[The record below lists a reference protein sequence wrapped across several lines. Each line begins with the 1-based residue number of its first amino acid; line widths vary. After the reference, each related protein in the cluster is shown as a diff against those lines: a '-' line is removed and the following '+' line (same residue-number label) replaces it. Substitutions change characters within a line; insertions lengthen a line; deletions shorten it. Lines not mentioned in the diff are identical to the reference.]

1 MRRRAPAI
9 TLGGVT
15 TATSTP
21 DVIVVGA
28 GHNGLVAATLLAG
41 SGHRVLVLESAGHA
55 GGAAVSAR
63 PFPGVDA
70 RISRYSYLVSLF
82 PQALLR
88 ELGMAVELRRRQVSS
103 YTPYGDA
110 GVLVCDDA
118 RRTRDSIARTL
129 GEGEGDRS
137 MDALDRLG
145 ALTTGVAQRV
155 FPTLTEPLRSRAEL
169 QRLVADDAAWEAL
182 FEAPLSRMLESSFD
196 SDLVRGIVATDA
208 LIGTFAALDDPG
220 LLQNRCFLYHVIGN
234 GTGRWDIPVGGM
246 GSLTGALADAALRA
260 GAELRFDAPVV
271 AIEADGSGAAAVHT
285 AGGEV
290 FEGRRVLA
298 NVAPAVLAQL
308 LGEPA
313 VEPEPEGSQLKLNML
328 LRRLPRLRD
337 SAVTSEEAFGGTF
350 HVNEGY
356 AQLERAYA
364 EAAAGQIP
372 ELPPCEAYCHSLTD
386 PTILGPSLRAAGV
399 QTLTVFGLHMPARLF
414 RADHDGARDAAV
426 AATLASINAVLAE
439 PIEDCLLVAPDGT
452 PCLEAHTP
460 VELEAEL
467 GMPGGHIFHRDLTW
481 PFAEDDRDVGRWGV
495 ETSRSNV
502 FVCGA
507 GAQRGGAVSGI
518 PGHNAA
524 RAVQQVNL

>member
-1 MRRRAPAI
+1 MG
-9 TLGGVT
+9 TLGGVPT
-15 TATSTP
+15 PTRTP

-28 GHNGLVAATLLAG
+28 GHNGLVAATLLAD

-88 ELGMAVELRRRQVSS
+88 ELGVNVELRRRRISS
-103 YTPYGDA
+103 YTPHGDA

-118 RRTRDSIARTL
+118 GRTRDSIARTL
-129 GEGEGDRS
+129 GGDGDAS
-137 MDALDRLG
+137 ADALDRLG
-145 ALTTGVAQRV
+145 GLTTGVAQRV
-155 FPTLTEPLRSRAEL
+155 FPTLTEPLRSRADL
-169 QRLVADDAAWEAL
+169 QRLVADDPAWEAL
-182 FEAPLSRMLESSFD
+182 FEAPLARLLESSFD

-220 LLQNRCFLYHVIGN
+220 LVQNRCFLYHVIGN

-246 GSLTGALADAALRA
+246 GALSGALADAARQA
-260 GAELRFDAPVV
+260 GVDVRLNAPVTRIQSDGVGV
-271 AIEADGSGAAAVHT
+271 AVDT

-290 FEGRRVLA
+290 YEAPRLLA
-298 NVAPAVLAQL
+298 NVAPAVLAGL
-308 LGEPA
+308 MGDPA
-313 VEPEPEGSQLKLNML
+313 PDDAPEGSQLKLNLL

-337 SAVTSEEAFGGTF
+337 PDVSPEEAFAGTF

-356 AQLERAYA
+356 DQLRRAYA
-364 EAAAGQIP
+364 QAAAGQIP

-386 PTILGPSLRAAGV
+386 PTILGPDLQAAGV
-399 QTLTVFGLHMPARLF
+399 QTMTVFGLHMPARLF
-414 RADHDGARDAAV
+414 RADHDAARQAAV

-439 PIEDCLLVAPDGT
+439 PIEDCLLHTPDGA

-460 VELEAEL
+460 LELEAEL

-481 PFAEDDRDVGRWGV
+481 PFAEDEAEVGRWGV
-495 ETSRSNV
+495 ETFRPNV

-507 GAQRGGAVSGI
+507 GARRGGAVSGI

-524 RAVQQVNL
+524 RAVQARAS